1 LNILGYINAIKTIAS
16 REIQRK
22 SPLVKE
28 KLWKGRFWPPSYFL
42 ATSGQVTLEVLK
54 KYVESQEKE

>member
-16 REIQRK
+16 RETQRK
-22 SPLVKE
+22 FSQVKE
-28 KLWKGRFWPPSYFL
+28 KLWKGQIWPPSCFL

-54 KYVESQEKE
+54 KYVES